1 MVAGIC
7 GEMCMNDVPLDRIHI
22 RDLQIRCIVGVFPEE
37 RTEKQDVRLNITLH
51 ADLRT
56 ACKTDTLDDTIDYKT
71 LKKQIVALVE
81 RSECFLIERLAESVA
96 DLCLGHEGVR
106 RVDVTIDKPGALR
119 FARSVAVEITR
130 VRETDA

>member
-1 MVAGIC
+1 
-7 GEMCMNDVPLDRIHI
+7 MNDVPLDRIHI

-37 RTEKQDVRLNITLH
+37 RIEKQDVRLNITLH
-51 ADLRT
+51 ADLHT
-56 ACKTDTLDDTIDYKT
+56 ACKTDRLEDTIDYKG

-81 RSECFLIERLAESVA
+81 PSECFLIERLAERVA
-96 DLCLGHEGVR
+96 EACLGRAGVR

-130 VRETDA
+130 VRECDA